1 MFAWVPVF
9 GLQMKRQT
17 SIAIAIFLMAFSR
30 GAAAAPKAELWPMWA
45 QSDESNTAEIDHSAW
60 QGLLDRYLDTH
71 SGDGIYLV
79 RYGAVSA
86 TDRQTLDTYINDLQ
100 ASDPRDYS
108 KAEQKAYWINL
119 YNAAT
124 VQLVLN
130 HPTKKSILRMGDGF
144 FKIGPWNE
152 PLLTV
157 AGEEVTLN
165 DIEHRILRP
174 IWQDHRIHFGVNC
187 ASLSCPNLVE
197 QAYTGGNTDTLLD
210 QNERAYINHP
220 RGVSFDDKGGL
231 MVSRIFKWYGDDFAK
246 NQQQLLEYFASHA
259 DEPLASQL
267 RAYDGR
273 LSYDYDWALNG
284 T

>member
-1 MFAWVPVF
+1 
-9 GLQMKRQT
+9 MKRQLL
-17 SIAIAIFLMAFSR
+17 IAVTIFLVVLSAEV
-30 GAAAAPKAELWPMWA
+30 AAAPKAELWPLWD

-60 QGLLDRYLDTH
+60 QGFLDRYLDTQ
-71 SGDGIYLV
+71 SDDGIYRV

-86 TDRQTLDTYINDLQ
+86 TDRQTLDSYIINLQ
-100 ASDPRDYS
+100 ISDPRNFS
-108 KAEQKAYWINL
+108 RSEQKAYWINL

-124 VQLVLN
+124 VQLVLD
-130 HPTKKSILRMGDGF
+130 HPMKTSILHMDKGL
-144 FKIGPWNE
+144 FKIGPWNN

-157 AGEEVTLN
+157 VSENVTLN

-174 IWQDHRIHFGVNC
+174 IWQDHRIHFAVNC
-187 ASLSCPNLVE
+187 ASLSCPNLVK
-197 QAYTGGNTDTLLD
+197 QAYTGGNTNTLLT

-220 RGVSFDDKGGL
+220 RGVSFNDKGRL
-231 MVSRIFKWYGDDFAK
+231 TVSKIFKWYGGDFAEDR
-246 NQQQLLEYFASHA
+246 QRLLEYFAGHA

-273 LSYDYDWALNG
+273 LSYDYDWDLNG

>member
-1 MFAWVPVF
+1 
-9 GLQMKRQT
+9 MKRQT
-17 SIAIAIFLMAFSR
+17 SIAVAIILVALS
-30 GAAAAPKAELWPMWA
+30 AEVAAAPKAELWPMWER
-45 QSDESNTAEIDHSAW
+45 SDESNTAEIDHSAW
-60 QGLLDRYLDTH
+60 QSFLDRYLDTQ
-71 SGDGIYLV
+71 SGDGVYLV
-79 RYGAVSA
+79 RYGAVST
-86 TDRQTLDTYINDLQ
+86 TDRQTLDTYITDLQ

-130 HPTKKSILRMGDGF
+130 YPTKKSILQMDSGLF
-144 FKIGPWNE
+144 EIGPWNDK
-152 PLLTV
+152 LLTV

-174 IWQDHRIHFGVNC
+174 IWQDHRIHFAVNC
-187 ASLSCPNLVE
+187 ASLSCPNLAE
-197 QAYTGGNTDTLLD
+197 QAYTDGNTDTLLT

-220 RGVSFDDKGGL
+220 RGVSFNDKGRL
-231 MVSRIFKWYGDDFAK
+231 TVSRIFKWYRDDFAE
-246 NQQQLLEYFASHA
+246 NPQQLLEYFASHA

-267 RAYDGR
+267 RAHDGR
-273 LSYDYDWALNG
+273 LAYDYDWALNG

>member
-1 MFAWVPVF
+1 
-9 GLQMKRQT
+9 MKRQA
-17 SIAIAIFLMAFSR
+17 SIAVAIFLVALS
-30 GAAAAPKAELWPMWA
+30 GEVAAAPRAELWPMWE

-60 QGLLDRYLDTH
+60 QGFLDRYLDTQ
-71 SGDGIYLV
+71 SGDGVYLV
-79 RYGAVSA
+79 RYGAVSV
-86 TDRQTLDTYINDLQ
+86 TDRQTLDTYITDLQ

-124 VQLVLN
+124 VQLVLD
-130 HPTKKSILRMGDGF
+130 HPTKKSILQMNKGLFSF
-144 FKIGPWNE
+144 FGPWDE
-152 PLLTV
+152 PLLNI

-174 IWQDHRIHFGVNC
+174 IWQDHRIHFAVSC
-187 ASLSCPNLVE
+187 ASLSCPNLEE
-197 QAYTGGNTDTLLD
+197 QAYTSDDTDTLLD

-220 RGVSFDDKGGL
+220 RGVSFDDKGRL
-231 MVSRIFKWYGDDFAK
+231 TVSNIFKWYGDDFADDE
-246 NQQQLLEYFASHA
+246 QQLLEYFASHA

-273 LSYDYDWALNG
+273 LSYDYDWDLNG

>member
-1 MFAWVPVF
+1 
-9 GLQMKRQT
+9 MKRQT
-17 SIAIAIFLMAFSR
+17 SIAVAIFLVALS
-30 GAAAAPKAELWPMWA
+30 GEVAAAPKAELWPMWE

-60 QGLLDRYLDTH
+60 QGFLDRYLDTQ
-71 SGDGIYLV
+71 SGDGVYLV
-79 RYGAVSA
+79 RYGAVSV
-86 TDRQTLDTYINDLQ
+86 TDRQTLDTYITDLQ

-124 VQLVLN
+124 VQLVLD
-130 HPTKKSILRMGDGF
+130 HPTKKSILQMNKGLFSF
-144 FKIGPWNE
+144 FGPWDE
-152 PLLTV
+152 PLLNI

-174 IWQDHRIHFGVNC
+174 IWQDHRIHFAVNC
-187 ASLSCPNLVE
+187 ASLSCPNLEE
-197 QAYTGGNTDTLLD
+197 QAYTSDDTDTLLD

-220 RGVSFDDKGGL
+220 RGVSFDDKGRL
-231 MVSRIFKWYGDDFAK
+231 TVSNIFKWYGDDFADDE
-246 NQQQLLEYFASHA
+246 QQLLEYFASHA

-273 LSYDYDWALNG
+273 LSYDYDWDLNG

>member
-1 MFAWVPVF
+1 
-9 GLQMKRQT
+9 MKRQT
-17 SIAIAIFLMAFSR
+17 SIAVAIILVALS
-30 GAAAAPKAELWPMWA
+30 AEVAAAPKAELWPMWER
-45 QSDESNTAEIDHSAW
+45 SDESNTAEIDHSAW
-60 QGLLDRYLDTH
+60 QSFLDRYLDTQ
-71 SGDGIYLV
+71 SGDGVYLV
-79 RYGAVSA
+79 RYGAVST
-86 TDRQTLDTYINDLQ
+86 TDRQTLDTYITDLQ

-130 HPTKKSILRMGDGF
+130 YPTKKSILQMDSGLF
-144 FKIGPWNE
+144 EIGPWNDK
-152 PLLTV
+152 LLTV

-174 IWQDHRIHFGVNC
+174 IWQDHRIHFAVNC
-187 ASLSCPNLVE
+187 ASLSCPNLAE
-197 QAYTGGNTDTLLD
+197 QAYTDGNTDTLLT

-220 RGVSFDDKGGL
+220 RGVSFNDKGRL
-231 MVSRIFKWYGDDFAK
+231 TVSRIFKWYRGDFAEDP
-246 NQQQLLEYFASHA
+246 QQLLEYFASHA

-267 RAYDGR
+267 RAHDGR
-273 LSYDYDWALNG
+273 LAYDYDWALNG

>member
-1 MFAWVPVF
+1 
-9 GLQMKRQT
+9 MKRQT
-17 SIAIAIFLMAFSR
+17 SIAVTIVLVALSAEV
-30 GAAAAPKAELWPMWA
+30 AAAPKAELWPMWE

-60 QGLLDRYLDTH
+60 QSFLDRYLDTQ
-71 SGDGIYLV
+71 SGDGVYLV

-86 TDRQTLDTYINDLQ
+86 TDRQTLDTYITDLQ
-100 ASDPRDYS
+100 ASDPRYYS

-174 IWQDHRIHFGVNC
+174 IWQDHRIHFAVNC
-187 ASLSCPNLVE
+187 ASLGCPNL
-197 QAYTGGNTDTLLD
+197 
-210 QNERAYINHP
+210 
-220 RGVSFDDKGGL
+220 
-231 MVSRIFKWYGDDFAK
+231 
-246 NQQQLLEYFASHA
+246 A
-259 DEPLASQL
+259 DLF
-267 RAYDGR
+267 
-273 LSYDYDWALNG
+273 
-284 T
+284 